1 MCQLRS
7 KLFLGLGLH
16 FFCCAYYNGFKPAK
30 ATDARLLTYPGMS
43 SRYIWWKAWTP
54 LSCFTL

>member
-1 MCQLRS
+1 VIEEMCQLRS

-30 ATDARLLTYPGMS
+30 ESTCAAA
-43 SRYIWWKAWTP
+43 I
-54 LSCFTL
+54 